1 MLSTTDLLALES
13 TLLLAGMAFA
23 SYQDWRVR
31 EVSDSLWIIM
41 AVLGGVLLEVGS
53 LGSPWPVYLLNV
65 VAVLFVLEH
74 LLPWEDLLGDRGGLV
89 WGVEIAL
96 YVGVLLLSVYTWFV
110 LFPHTLLLYYDV
122 VGMVLL
128 ARVLFEVGALYGGAD
143 AKALMA
149 ASAVLPVLANP
160 LLLEYPA
167 RVQGSVLALLPFP
180 FTMLIDGALLTL
192 LVPLIMLIRNLRR
205 GEREFPKILHM
216 ERIPTPEL
224 ADRFVWLKDPPLE
237 EGHREDSTEED
248 QALRARQVE
257 KLKAMGV
264 ERVWVTPQLPFLIS
278 LALGAALGVLV
289 GDVLVWFLTA
299 I

>member
-1 MLSTTDLLALES
+1 VLSTTDLLTLEA
-13 TLLLAGMAFA
+13 TLLLAGMAVA
-23 SYQDWRVR
+23 SYQDWKVR
-31 EVSDSLWIIM
+31 EVSDVLWVLM
-41 AVLGGVLLEVGS
+41 TVLGGVLLEVGS

-74 LLPWEDLLGDRGGLV
+74 LLPWEDLLGDRAALV
-89 WGVEIAL
+89 WAVEIAF
-96 YVGVLLLSVYTWFV
+96 YAGVLLLAGFAWFRW
-110 LFPHTLLLYYDV
+110 FPHTLLLYYDV

-128 ARVLFEVGALYGGAD
+128 ARILFEVGALYGGAD

-149 ASAVLPVLANP
+149 ASVVFPILTNP
-160 LLLEYPA
+160 LLLQYPA
-167 RVQGSVLALLPFP
+167 RVQGSVLVLLPFP
-180 FTMLIDGALLTL
+180 FTMLIDGGLLTL
-192 LVPLIMLIRNLRR
+192 LVPLIMLVRNLRR

-224 ADRFVWLKDPPLE
+224 AYRYVWLKEPPLE

-257 KLKAMGV
+257 KLEALGV

-278 LALGAALGVLV
+278 LTLGAVLGVLA
-289 GDVLVWFLTA
+289 GDVLIWLLTA
-299 I
+299 L